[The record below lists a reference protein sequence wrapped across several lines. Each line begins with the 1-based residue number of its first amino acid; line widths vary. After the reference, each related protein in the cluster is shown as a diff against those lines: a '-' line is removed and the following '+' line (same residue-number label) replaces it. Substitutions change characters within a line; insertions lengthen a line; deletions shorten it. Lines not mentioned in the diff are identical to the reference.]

1 MKLFNP
7 NITKEPLPTKDE
19 IKKSKIPPMLKGSK
33 ATKSYLKSKG
43 G

>member
-1 MKLFNP
+1 MELFNP
-7 NITKEPLPTKDE
+7 NITQNRTLTKTE